1 MRFCLVCYLLSRNH
15 CFEYNSSHNEYKKM
29 NWLIIKLKNSKEHYK
44 NNKIELITKAN
55 RNTRVKRKQNN
66 FTIFFII
73 FPFIQFFI
81 SFVHFI
87 HLYVFFLYSLLC
99 PVLFF
104 CIYDTFPLV
113 HWIVFCISC
122 FCCSIADIIF
132 SYLNSNI
139 FHYIFLY
146 FAQCQCIRWFFFV
159 FFVCCSNLN
168 REQQ

>member
-1 MRFCLVCYLLSRNH
+1 
-15 CFEYNSSHNEYKKM
+15 M

-66 FTIFFII
+66 FTIFFYHISIHSVFHFLCSFYSFIRI
-73 FPFIQFFI
+73 F
-81 SFVHFI
+81 FVFS
-87 HLYVFFLYSLLC
+87 SLSC
-99 PVLFF
+99 SFF

-146 FAQCQCIRWFFFV
+146 FAQCQCIRWFFF
-159 FFVCCSNLN
+159 FCIFCLLLKL
-168 REQQ
+168 E